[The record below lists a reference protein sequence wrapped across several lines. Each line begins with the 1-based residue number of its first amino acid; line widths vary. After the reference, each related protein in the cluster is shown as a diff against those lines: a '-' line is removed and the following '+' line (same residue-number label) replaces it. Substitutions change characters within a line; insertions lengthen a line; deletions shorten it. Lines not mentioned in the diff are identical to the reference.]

1 VLWSP
6 VPHNLLVTG
15 APGVGKSTAL
25 ETAASRLREKGY
37 TVGGLVSPE
46 MRDAEERVGFRIV
59 DLATGENAVMAHVNR
74 EEGPRVGKY
83 TVDVDAVD
91 RITIQALDQARE
103 EADVVLVD
111 EIAPMEVESEW
122 FVNGVRAC
130 LDVAQPLVGTIHQA
144 SSRGFLGEVKA
155 REDVTVLEV
164 TRQTRE
170 AIPSQLVQRVT
181 EALESADEGP
191 GFPV

>member
-1 VLWSP
+1 M
-6 VPHNLLVTG
+6 PHNLLVTG

-59 DLATGENAVMAHVNR
+59 DLATGENAVMAHVDH

-170 AIPSQLVQRVT
+170 AIPSQVVQRVT
-181 EALESADEGP
+181 EALASADEGP

>member
-1 VLWSP
+1 

-15 APGVGKSTAL
+15 EPGVGKSTAL
-25 ETAASRLREKGY
+25 DEAASRLREHGY
-37 TVGGLVSPE
+37 EVGGLVSPE
-46 MRDAEERVGFRIV
+46 MRDAEGRVGFRIV
-59 DLATGENAVMAHVNR
+59 DLATGRDAVMAHVDR
-74 EEGPRVGKY
+74 EEGPSVGKY
-83 TVDVDAVD
+83 RVDVDAVD
-91 RITIQALDQARE
+91 RVTEQALTAARQD
-103 EADVVLVD
+103 ADVVLVD
-111 EIAPMEVESEW
+111 EIAPMEVESEL
-122 FVNGVRAC
+122 FVHGVRAC

-144 SSRGFLGEVKA
+144 SSRGFLGEVEA

-164 TRQTRE
+164 TRQTRD